1 MDKRLLDENAIMQLC
16 FVTNDLEKT
25 AAWFSDL
32 VGVEAGPALDLGP
45 DEKHAI
51 YNGQHARF
59 GCRIRFIEFGNIQ
72 LELIEP
78 SKEKSAWRDV
88 LELKGSGFHHI
99 AFKTRNLTKRGAYL
113 ESKGHKLIQK
123 GNFIDSGGRYAYFD
137 TMAQLGALI
146 ELLEFNNDMEPQSA

>member
-78 SKEKSAWRDV
+78 GKEKSAWRDV
-88 LELKGSGFHHI
+88 LEIKGPGFHHI

-113 ESKGHKLIQK
+113 
-123 GNFIDSGGRYAYFD
+123 
-137 TMAQLGALI
+137 
-146 ELLEFNNDMEPQSA
+146 